1 MNEIKICVGS
11 LNPTKI
17 YAVERAFSKYFNHFQ
32 IFKLKVKSSVPNQPV
47 GMDEIIKGAKYRAQ
61 MSLNYLK
68 NDKKLNVDIFGV
80 GIEAGLVEISFAK
93 TNYMDFQFC
102 VIMDEFQI
110 ITLGSGVAFEYPQ
123 SVIDKIISNRNS
135 EIGDIIGKLANN
147 PNLKNEA
154 GAISFLSKN
163 VINRT
168 DILSQAVI
176 CALLPRINT
185 KLYGD

>member
-1 MNEIKICVGS
+1 MNEIKICVGT

-32 IFKLKVKSSVPNQPV
+32 IFKIKIKSSVPNQPI
-47 GMDEIIKGAKYRAQ
+47 GMVEIIKGAKYRAQ

-80 GIEAGLVEISFAK
+80 GIEAGLVEITFAK

-102 VIMDEFQI
+102 VIMDEYEK
-110 ITLGSGVAFEYPQ
+110 ITIGSGVAFEYPQ
-123 SVIDKIISNRNS
+123 SVIDKIMSNRNS
-135 EIGDIIGKLANN
+135 EIGDIMGKLANN

>member
-17 YAVERAFSKYFNHFQ
+17 NAVEQAFSKYFNLFQ
-32 IFKLKVKSSVPNQPV
+32 IFKLKVKSSIPNQPV

-68 NDKKLNVDIFGV
+68 NDKKLNDDIFGI
-80 GIEAGLVEISFAK
+80 GIEAGLVEIPFAN

-102 VIMDEFQI
+102 VIMDEFEE
-110 ITLGSGVAFEYPQ
+110 ITLGSGVAFEYPP
-123 SVIDKIISNRNS
+123 KIIDQITSNRNL
-135 EIGDIIGKLANN
+135 EIGDVMGKLSNN
-147 PNLKNEA
+147 PNLKNEG

-163 VINRT
+163 VLNRT
-168 DILSQAVI
+168 DLLSQAVI
-176 CALLPRINT
+176 CALLPRINS
-185 KLYGD
+185 KLYGA